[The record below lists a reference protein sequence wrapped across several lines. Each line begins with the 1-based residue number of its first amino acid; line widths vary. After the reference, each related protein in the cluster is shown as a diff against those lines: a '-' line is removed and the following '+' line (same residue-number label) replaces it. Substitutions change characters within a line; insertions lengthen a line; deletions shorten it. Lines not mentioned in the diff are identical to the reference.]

1 MTTTRLYTID
11 DLAAIEE
18 PGRYD
23 LIRGELLKMPPAG
36 GDHSEIG
43 VNLIYLLWGHVRHEG
58 IGRVYGPD
66 AGFVLARDP
75 DILLSPDAAFV
86 RSERLPPSG
95 SRQGFLPIAPD
106 LVIEI
111 VSPSD
116 RSSTVDAKVVEYLR
130 AGTRLVLVVQPEL
143 RSIAVWTPD
152 RRARVYGE
160 AEEIDFDDVLPGF
173 RLRVAD
179 VFA

>member
-1 MTTTRLYTID
+1 MTTRHYTID

-36 GDHSEIG
+36 GNHG
-43 VNLIYLLWGHVRHEG
+43 IYGMSLGSRLWIWARETGAGAVFNAET
-58 IGRVYGPD
+58 
-66 AGFVLARDP
+66 GFVLSRDP
-75 DILLSPDAAFV
+75 DVVLSPDAAFV
-86 RSERLPPSG
+86 SMDRLPPEHE
-95 SRQGFLPIAPD
+95 RTGFMPLAPD
-106 LVIEI
+106 VAVEI

-116 RSSTVDAKVVEYLR
+116 RSSDIDAKVAEYLR
-130 AGTRLVLVVQPEL
+130 AGTRLVLVVQPTL

-152 RRARVYGE
+152 LRARVYGE
-160 AEEIDFDDVLPGF
+160 AEEIDFGDVLPGF

>member
-1 MTTTRLYTID
+1 MTTTRHYTIA

-23 LIRGELLKMPPAG
+23 LIRGELLRMPPAG
-36 GDHSEIG
+36 GNHGKFSMSLG
-43 VNLIYLLWGHVRHEG
+43 SLLWNWARDTRAG
-58 IGRVYGPD
+58 IVLS
-66 AGFVLARDP
+66 AETGFVLSRDP
-75 DILLSPDAAFV
+75 DVLLSPDASFV
-86 RSERLPPSG
+86 SMDRLPPEHERVG
-95 SRQGFLPIAPD
+95 YWQLAPD
-106 LVIEI
+106 VAVEV

-116 RSSTVDAKVVEYLR
+116 RSSAVDAKVAEYLR

-152 RRARVYGE
+152 LRARVYGE
-160 AEEIDFDDVLPGF
+160 AEEIDLDDVLPGF
-173 RLRVAD
+173 RLRIAD

>member
-1 MTTTRLYTID
+1 MTTTRHYTID

-43 VNLIYLLWGHVRHEG
+43 VNLIYLLWGHVRRDEV
-58 IGRVYGPD
+58 GRVYGPD
-66 AGFVLARDP
+66 AGFLLARDP
-75 DILLSPDAAFV
+75 DVLLSPDAAFV
-86 RSERLPPSG
+86 RNDRLPPSG
-95 SRQGFLPIAPD
+95 GRQGFLMLAPD
-106 LVIEI
+106 VAVEI

-116 RSSTVDAKVVEYLR
+116 RASAVDAKVAEYLR
-130 AGTRLVLVVQPEL
+130 AGTQLVLVVQPEL

-152 RRARVYGE
+152 QRARVYRE
-160 AEEIDFDDVLPGF
+160 ADEIDFGDVLPGF
-173 RLRVAD
+173 RLRVSD